1 MKKHKLQW
9 FIERIGK
16 KIFRT
21 KSKCNCMV
29 CTDVFKNGVIVA
41 DKSHAQYM
49 YDCQKDLDLY
59 YFDEKP
65 NI

>member
-21 KSKCNCMV
+21 KSQCNCMV

-49 YDCQKDLDLY
+49 YDCQNDLDLY

-65 NI
+65 NL